1 MDVGKSPKGD
11 YLDLDQIE
19 LIKGKARTERVSL
32 ELEGYLGL
40 LEQPIKDLTVT

>member
-1 MDVGKSPKGD
+1 MDLSKLFKGNCLG
-11 YLDLDQIE
+11 LDNIE
-19 LIKGKARTERVSL
+19 LIKEKTRTERVSL